1 MMERQMTITIG
12 VDEIEEQARRLVIV
26 AMGKTA
32 WEYDDEVVDKIYK
45 GFGKGSSFERLVQLL
60 NRHAIKHDLKT

>member
-1 MMERQMTITIG
+1 MLDKNTTITIG
-12 VDEIEEQARRLVIV
+12 VDEIEEQSRRLIIA

-32 WEYDDEVVDKIYK
+32 WEYDDAVIAQIYA

-60 NRHAIKHDLKT
+60 NRHTILTTNE